1 MSAALA
7 ALALAALGLGGAVG
21 PAGAQTAADA
31 ECARLRREL
40 AGHAELSEG
49 VRRALAARVARA
61 PAQRP
66 VAAAPAAPPAGTRA
80 DVVRARLAQI
90 PAERQRLEEQR
101 LGAIVRF
108 DLARANQAQSQIEAL
123 DQERAAL
130 ERELASLPAG
140 SATPAPA
147 PVPPPP
153 APAAGAGND
162 TDRVRCEDARAALD
176 TAVRTRQRELGARE
190 GQPGVIPL
198 TPLRGQSGDE
208 IARMLAAQFAAWPGA
223 ASQIGLLDAD
233 GDARLDGFV
242 DVPADGTYRLY
253 RQRTD
258 GSVAVELFALPGRA
272 APGEIARRLEE
283 ETARRTGRTLAELVG
298 GWPAGAVRTL
308 GETAA
313 FGTARA
319 RFMAGDYADAGRLPD
334 AAARAVEYSNLRGE
348 NVRLLEVFTP
358 APGGVAY
365 RRVLIVP
372 RPGDQE
378 LWEESATVVRP
389 ASYWRTD
396 VEVGLRRQLR
406 SAAGAA
412 VGAPTATGPVKF
424 SLER

>member
-1 MSAALA
+1 MRAVGAT
-7 ALALAALGLGGAVG
+7 LALVALGLGGAVG
-21 PAGAQTAADA
+21 PAGAQTAAAA

-40 AGHAELSEG
+40 ASHAELSDG
-49 VRRALAARVARA
+49 VRRALAAQVARY
-61 PAQRP
+61 PAQPP
-66 VAAAPAAPPAGTRA
+66 VTAAPSAAPAGTRA
-80 DVVRARLAQI
+80 DAVRARLAQI

-123 DQERAAL
+123 DQEKATL
-130 ERELASLPAG
+130 QRELASLPAG
-140 SATPAPA
+140 SAVPAPA
-147 PVPPPP
+147 PPTP
-153 APAAGAGND
+153 APAAGSGND
-162 TDRVRCEDARAALD
+162 ADHIRCQDVRATLD

-190 GQPGVIPL
+190 GQPGVVPL
-198 TPLRGQSGDE
+198 TALRGRTGDE
-208 IARMLAAQFAAWPGA
+208 IASTLAAQFAAWPAA
-223 ASQIGLLDAD
+223 ASQLGLLDAD
-233 GDARLDGFV
+233 GDGRLDGFG
-242 DVPADGTYRLY
+242 DVPADGVYRLY
-253 RQRTD
+253 RQRGD
-258 GSVAVELFALPGRA
+258 GSVAVELFAAPGRA
-272 APGEIARRLEE
+272 APGEMARRLEE
-283 ETARRTGRTLAELVG
+283 ETARRTGRTLAELVV

-378 LWEESATVVRP
+378 LWEESAMVVRP

-406 SAAGAA
+406 SATGAA